1 MPRGK
6 KECSSCNKLVG
17 IRTSKC
23 SCGYIFAKPEVKKN
37 KPNKL
42 KVLGRL
48 VDIPDKNKRLFY
60 SREFKMMKTLTE
72 RYSLEFLSIVDFGKK
87 FDSMAYLISPKLK
100 DTLDKKWRAFN
111 YRVDKN
117 KYKDYT
123 IGEKYGEDK
132 KITKKKTT
140 TRDFLD
146 ER

>member
-1 MPRGK
+1 
-6 KECSSCNKLVG
+6 
-17 IRTSKC
+17 
-23 SCGYIFAKPEVKKN
+23 
-37 KPNKL
+37 
-42 KVLGRL
+42 
-48 VDIPDKNKRLFY
+48 
-60 SREFKMMKTLTE
+60 
-72 RYSLEFLSIVDFGKK
+72 
-87 FDSMAYLISPKLK
+87 MAYLISPKLK